1 MIVVMPS
8 ISVLEYLLYMDEHNR
23 SAEESLHIEFAS
35 VFPNHLIP
43 KIQKSPFLN
52 IKSHQETERSPN

>member
-23 SAEESLHIEFAS
+23 LAEESLHIEFAS

-43 KIQKSPFLN
+43 KTQKSRFF
-52 IKSHQETERSPN
+52 KCYYF

>member
-1 MIVVMPS
+1 MNVVMPS

-35 VFPNHLIP
+35 VFLNHLIP
-43 KIQKSPFLN
+43 KTQKKLFF
-52 IKSHQETERSPN
+52 